1 MEDTKG
7 ELVKEAGHL
16 GGGMVKIEREH
27 EEPFMLNVASLRQI
41 HLDGISFHRCFL
53 NDLDFGGS
61 VLTDID
67 FRSAKLN
74 HAKFA
79 SALFERCCLIMAESR
94 AACYEACVFQDTL
107 LFYSD
112 FSGSSFRGA
121 DLSGGII
128 KEAIF
133 RNCDLRGADM
143 SCEGLETCS
152 FEGAIYDDWTIWH
165 NSFHATQSGALKE
178 ESGIRVY

>member
-1 MEDTKG
+1 
-7 ELVKEAGHL
+7 
-16 GGGMVKIEREH
+16 MVKIEREH
-27 EEPFMLNVASLRQI
+27 ENPFMLDVASLRQI

-53 NDLDFGGS
+53 DYLDFGGS

-74 HAKFA
+74 HARFA
-79 SALFERCCLIMAESR
+79 SALFGRCRLIMAESR
-94 AACYEACVFQDTL
+94 AACYEACVFKDTR

-128 KEAIF
+128 KNVIF
-133 RNCDLRGADM
+133 RNCDLRGADL

-152 FEGAIYDDWTIWH
+152 FVGAIYDELTIWH
-165 NSFHATQSGALKE
+165 NSFHVAQSGALKE
-178 ESGIRVY
+178 EPCIRFY